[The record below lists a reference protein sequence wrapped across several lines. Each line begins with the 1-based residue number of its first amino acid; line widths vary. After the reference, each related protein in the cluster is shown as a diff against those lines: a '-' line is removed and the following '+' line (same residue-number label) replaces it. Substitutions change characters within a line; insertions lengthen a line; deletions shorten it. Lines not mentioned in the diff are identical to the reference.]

1 MKREI
6 TRKDGIVYERKNKT
20 RNYDSNINIRVSR
33 ETLEELKKIAA
44 KLGVK
49 YNSMVRGII
58 EDFVEKEK

>member
-1 MKREI
+1 MKQEI
-6 TRKDGIVYERKNKT
+6 SRKDGIVYERKNKI

-49 YNSMVRGII
+49 YNAMVRGII

>member
-1 MKREI
+1 MKQEI
-6 TRKDGIVYERKNKT
+6 TKKDGIVYERKNKT

>member
-1 MKREI
+1 MKQEI